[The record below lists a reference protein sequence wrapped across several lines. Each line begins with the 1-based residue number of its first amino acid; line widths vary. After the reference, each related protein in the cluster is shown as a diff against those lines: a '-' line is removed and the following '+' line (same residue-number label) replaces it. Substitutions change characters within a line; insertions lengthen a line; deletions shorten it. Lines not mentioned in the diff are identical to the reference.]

1 MEAPSAKPRRAG
13 ARRRA
18 QAYRAEARTMN
29 RLLRCFAQ
37 LQHRGCSNSILGAA
51 LELALSPT
59 TSSTAAAAAAA
70 AAAVAAAV
78 APTAPARPPGIFFPV
93 IDAAPA
99 TTAYAQPAYAAPT
112 YVAPTTTAYAQPAYA
127 APPYAAPA
135 TTEDEQP
142 PIIDFEGGVPVPLR
156 ATSSRQPLVKDELYH
171 IIYVV
176 QVEFLEVCM
185 SEGHKGRTQMEKQR
199 FAKAISAIEI
209 LNLICS
215 QDLAN
220 G

>member
-1 MEAPSAKPRRAG
+1 MGAPSAKPRRSG

-18 QAYRAEARTMN
+18 QAYRAEARIIN
-29 RLLRCFAQ
+29 GLLRCFAQ

-59 TSSTAAAAAAA
+59 TSSTAAAAA

-127 APPYAAPA
+127 APTYAAPA
-135 TTEDEQP
+135 TTADEQP
-142 PIIDFEGGVPVPLR
+142 PIIDFEGGVTVL
-156 ATSSRQPLVKDELYH
+156 TRQPSVMAELYQNF
-171 IIYVV
+171 YPGEVDF
-176 QVEFLEVCM
+176 VEACLSGSC
-185 SEGHKGRTQMEKQR
+185 KPRTHNERQR
-199 FAKAISAIEI
+199 LAKALSAIEI
-209 LNLICS
+209 LNLLYS
-215 QDLAN
+215 QRN